1 MNWLLFV
8 HHVNFVLKS
17 ARAQS
22 DLRDAN
28 RTADLMSKVKS
39 RLVGTLV
46 TEFQSPL
53 RSAFSVATLLRQE
66 ADGPIESP
74 LYRSLIADL
83 YRAVAQLNGTHIKM
97 LNFGRNLAEGIS
109 LDEAVLDPVEVVE
122 AAVEAAREKARRR
135 QIDIRLSF
143 SQPPD
148 IQLQADRVLIGQVLG
163 AVLGNSVQF
172 SRRASTIDVEMRLT
186 NARDLAILVRDTSS
200 GLTQANIDDLLGV
213 SAAGAVATPES
224 ADHGSGLKLAR
235 VLTEAHQGQLSVELT
250 EDEGAVIQIRLPK
263 TRLRGL
269 APAEDIGA
277 RRAVSTAPGAMRGSW

>member
-1 MNWLLFV
+1 M
-8 HHVNFVLKS
+8 KR
-17 ARAQS
+17 RAK
-22 DLRDAN
+22 RRGA
-28 RTADLMSKVKS
+28 V
-39 RLVGTLV
+39 
-46 TEFQSPL
+46 
-53 RSAFSVATLLRQE
+53 RST
-66 ADGPIESP
+66 
-74 LYRSLIADL
+74 
-83 YRAVAQLNGTHIKM
+83 
-97 LNFGRNLAEGIS
+97 FG
-109 LDEAVLDPVEVVE
+109 
-122 AAVEAAREKARRR
+122 
-135 QIDIRLSF
+135 LSF